1 MAEGASYVEVAGVDG
16 SSISVFRTVRDQA
29 GNVLHEDEFASL
41 YQPEAEVV
49 VAGPGTK
56 VVVGEETLVATPGQ
70 TMVSKGAAGS
80 E

>member
-1 MAEGASYVEVAGVDG
+1 MC
-16 SSISVFRTVRDQA
+16 IRDR
-29 GNVLHEDEFASL
+29 
-41 YQPEAEVV
+41 PEAEVV